1 MTKLNPSFSRRNLL
15 LGTLQ
20 GAGFF
25 LLSGCEKVFDSL
37 SRNDKVQSLLELAE
51 HGSRRAQAFARR
63 PQQARP
69 GIQRQRYIAKISQQ
83 RQPATDHHGLRGRRK
98 KTSGQSGA

>member
-37 SRNDKVQSLLELAE
+37 SRRQSA
-51 HGSRRAQAFARR
+51 RAAFAYG

-69 GIQRQRYIAKISQQ
+69 GIQRQRYLAKISRQ
-83 RQPATDHHGLRGRRK
+83 RQPTADHYGLRGGRK
-98 KTSGQSGA
+98 KSVDELAA

>member
-25 LLSGCEKVFDSL
+25 LLSGCDKIFDAL
-37 SRNDKVQSLLELAE
+37 SRNDKFQSLLELAE
-51 HGSRRAQAFARR
+51 HGNRRAQRLLTGRNKLAQEFS
-63 PQQARP
+63 
-69 GIQRQRYIAKISQQ
+69 AKDISPKFRSQ
-83 RQPATDHHGLRGRRK
+83 RQPAADHYGLRGGRK
-98 KTSGQSGA
+98 KSVDELAA